1 MFVDTLDP
9 EDIDID
15 IDIDIDTDTGIT
27 IVGVSSRLFG
37 PIPPEQR
44 GDAFDVMPVI
54 GVVNFCPEED
64 NFCNNC
70 GVDDHPTSWCT
81 FGKSCMDAT
90 PNPDE
95 EPDYW
100 WCGLDPYD
108 SHHLGSCPWCDTYG
122 HGSPDSIIDC
132 PAVWAPARQD
142 NTSHEEGLAEY
153 YRCVGPYNPFGEV
166 TPTVAELAAAVT
178 WGAGVVAEQTRH
190 DEEAARHA
198 KRTQRD
204 TSERYKRRDGS
215 TKERP
220 RTDKFTGDNKRR
232 AERQETRKQL
242 SALCANPGA
251 ADDAPPLTTPRRGF
265 VNMWWVLS
273 RR

>member
-1 MFVDTLDP
+1 MFVDTLAS
-9 EDIDID
+9 EDID
-15 IDIDIDTDTGIT
+15 TGIIT
-27 IVGVSSRLFG
+27 VVGVSSRLFG
-37 PIPPEQR
+37 CIPPEQR
-44 GDAFDVMPVI
+44 GDAFDAMPVI
-54 GVVNFCPEED
+54 KKIVSLGLEED
-64 NFCNNC
+64 DFCNNC
-70 GVDDHPTSWCT
+70 GADDHPTSWCT
-81 FGKSCMDAT
+81 FGESCMDAT

-122 HGSPDSIIDC
+122 HGSPDNIIDC
-132 PAVWAPARQD
+132 PMVWAPAWQD
-142 NTSHEEGLAEY
+142 NAPQGEEGLAEY
-153 YRCVGPYNPFGEV
+153 CRWVNPHNPFGEV

-204 TSERYKRRDGS
+204 TSERCKRRDGS
-215 TKERP
+215 VKERP
-220 RTDKFTGDNKRR
+220 RTDKFTGENKRR

-242 SALCANPGA
+242 SALCANPSA
-251 ADDAPPLTTPRRGF
+251 ADDTPPLMTPRRGF
-265 VNMWWVLS
+265 VNMWWILS
-273 RR
+273 RH